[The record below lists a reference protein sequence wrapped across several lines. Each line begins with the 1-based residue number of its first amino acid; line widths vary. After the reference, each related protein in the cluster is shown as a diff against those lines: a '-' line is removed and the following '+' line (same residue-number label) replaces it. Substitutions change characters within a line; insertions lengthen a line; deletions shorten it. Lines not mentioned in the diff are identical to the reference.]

1 MAWWFDSL
9 IFNSVSIIS
18 VDGSVTMKGSNYGY
32 PKFRCNLVDEI

>member
-9 IFNSVSIIS
+9 IFNNVSIIS
-18 VDGSVTMKGSNYGY
+18 VDGSVKGSNYGY